1 MRNIEFSDKNATL
14 LYDKYICEVKRVIIP
29 LEKEDQED
37 ILMELNSHIY
47 ESMQHNTSGSET
59 DKITES
65 LERLGDPRK
74 TLALLVAD
82 RKLQQ
87 ATKTFNPL
95 HVMKAL
101 SLNLSNGFIYVL
113 FSISYLF
120 LFCFTF
126 LVFAKL
132 IFPRNTGLFIGEDDL
147 FFGFITNMTDN
158 SLPEV
163 LGYWFIP
170 VILLGMVITYLF
182 ITLLLRLKYKL
193 NLKNK

>member
-1 MRNIEFSDKNATL
+1 MKNIEFSDKNTTL
-14 LYDKYICEVKRVIIP
+14 LYDKYISEVKHMISTLR
-29 LEKEDQED
+29 KEDQED

-47 ESMQHNTSGSET
+47 ESIQHNTSGSET
-59 DKITES
+59 DKIAET
-65 LERLGDPRK
+65 LERLGEPRK
-74 TLALLVAD
+74 TFAQLIAD

-101 SLNLSNGFIYVL
+101 SLNLSNGFIYIL

-120 LFCFTF
+120 LFCFGF
-126 LVFAKL
+126 LIFAKL

-147 FFGFITNMTDN
+147 FVGFIANMTDN
-158 SLPEV
+158 SLSEV

-170 VILLGMVITYLF
+170 IILLGMVIIYLF
-182 ITLLLRLKYKL
+182 ITLLLRLKCRLKL
-193 NLKNK
+193 KK